1 MLECNICGGT
11 GFAAAPNER
20 LSRKKAP
27 PRCTKCGSLERQR
40 IGREFA
46 MAIRLRDAYK
56 SYSLLSVGPDTT
68 IPKGWFASSK
78 VTEATKSGI
87 DLVGGSREKFDFIV
101 CSHVIQ
107 KLRDPRRAVQRLTKS
122 LSPEGVM
129 LLNYPSPITRK
140 TTEEIRGAKRGGG
153 PTYIFGQDF
162 EKEYE
167 AIAPGSYVVAA
178 EGSDP
183 VTQDKDIMYF
193 LTKSPAWAT
202 RIVKTLDGARLVQ

>member
-20 LSRKKAP
+20 LSRKKTP
-27 PRCTKCGSLERQR
+27 PRCVKCGSLERQR

-46 MAIRLRDAYK
+46 VAIRERDAYK

-68 IPKGWFASSK
+68 IPKGWFASNK
-78 VTEATKSGI
+78 VAEATESGI
-87 DLVGGSREKFDFIV
+87 DLVGSSREKFDFII

-122 LSPEGVM
+122 LSAEGVM

-140 TTEEIRGAKRGGG
+140 TTEEIRGAKRNGG
-153 PTYIFGQDF
+153 PSYIFGQDF
-162 EKEYE
+162 EKEYQ

>member
-1 MLECNICGGT
+1 MLECNICGFT
-11 GFAAAPNER
+11 GFAPAPNER
-20 LSRKKAP
+20 LSRKKTP
-27 PRCTKCGSLERQR
+27 PRCMKCGSLERQR

-56 SYSLLSVGPDTT
+56 SFSLLSVGPDTT
-68 IPKGWFASSK
+68 IPKGWFGSSK
-78 VTEATKSGI
+78 TTEATESGI
-87 DLVGGSREKFDFIV
+87 DLVGSGREKFDFIV

-107 KLRDPRRAVQRLTKS
+107 NVRDPRRAVQRLNKS
-122 LSPEGVM
+122 LSADGVM

-140 TTEEIRGAKRGGG
+140 TTEEIRGGRRNGG
-153 PTYIFGQDF
+153 PKYIFGKDF

-167 AIAPGSYVVAA
+167 AIAPATYVVAA

-183 VTQDKDIMYF
+183 VTEDRDLMYF

-202 RIVKTLDGARLVQ
+202 RIVKALDGARLVQ